1 MAKIF
6 IHFCQ
11 GENIYFPAGMGE
23 RLREAYFRGEFEIQ
37 AYLQQRL
44 RQTRFIF
51 FLLYLL

>member
-6 IHFCQ
+6 IFAGQ
-11 GENIYFPAGMGE
+11 QYLFPAGMGE